1 MNICKH
7 CEITYF
13 VTANQEGSC
22 ANDDKHLPRYDF
34 KKSDNILECEI

>member
-13 VTANQEGSC
+13 VTANQDGSC
-22 ANDDKHLPRYDF
+22 VNDDKHQPNYDF
-34 KKSDNILECEI
+34 KKSEDILECEI